1 MTGSPRTL
9 DEAALGRGWIEWLV
23 STREGYLE
31 ALLRLPEPERHKDR
45 GASFPSLQDI
55 FLHILDDNLWWFESV
70 PRERAE
76 AHVTIEGRLA
86 PEELRH
92 EAARVAEIGRK
103 LARSLT
109 PARLNE
115 QFVVR
120 GQQVS
125 GKPYEMKVDL
135 RTIVWHMVEEE
146 LQHRG
151 EMNALF
157 WQMDVDAPTRAWFSS
172 PLAG

>member
-1 MTGSPRTL
+1 MTGTPRTL
-9 DEAALGRGWIEWLV
+9 DEAALARGWIEWLG
-23 STREGYLE
+23 STRQGYLDT
-31 ALLRLPEPERHKDR
+31 LLRLPEAERHKDR
-45 GASFPSLQDI
+45 GASFASLQDI

-70 PRERAE
+70 PHERSE
-76 AHVTIEGRLA
+76 AHVTIEGRLS
-86 PEELRH
+86 PEELRQ
-92 EAARVAEIGRK
+92 EAARVAEIGGT

-120 GQQVS
+120 GTQGN

-135 RTIVWHMVEEE
+135 RTIIWHMVEEE